1 MKINK
6 LILPLLSGLL
16 VGLAYPPF
24 SFGFLAWVAFI
35 PLFHSISKEE
45 KISQKALFA
54 FIACFS
60 SNLIILNWMGL
71 NSGTSAVT
79 AIISYLAL
87 SLYLTLFWMAFI
99 VSTHFIPKKIE
110 LLLTPFSW
118 IFFVEFLRNI
128 GPLAGPWMN
137 LSLTQSEYIRII
149 QLASIE
155 THIISFVIILFN
167 IMLYRYFIEKKTIFL
182 KYFIFILCS
191 ILFFGNYH
199 INYQNNRLVESS
211 VNISIGQPSIF
222 PDEKWDPNLRLRNLT
237 VMDSLLT
244 KSLEDEADIIV
255 WPEVAVTSFLANNVY
270 DRIRY
275 QDKLSDTYLITGI
288 PERKY
293 IDGINQN
300 FNSSIILKPDGSFD
314 TYQKIFLVPFAEYV
328 PFFKNWVTKMNQF
341 DDIGSFYPG
350 YEYKTFDIKDFKAS
364 ILICYDS
371 SSPQI
376 VKTMVNNGAEM
387 LFIIT
392 NDSYVGQFMP
402 YQHFQ
407 LARLRAVEQRVPV
420 IQSANTGISGII
432 LPSGEII
439 YRSNLNERIVFTVEV
454 PVYE

>member
-54 FIACFS
+54 LIACFS

-222 PDEKWDPNLRLRNLT
+222 PDEKWDPNLRLKNLT

-376 VKTMVNNGAEM
+376 VKTMVDNGAEM

>member
-1 MKINK
+1 M
-6 LILPLLSGLL
+6 SGLL
-16 VGLAYPPF
+16 LGLSYPPF
-24 SFGFLAWVAFI
+24 SLGFLAWIAFI
-35 PLFHSISKEE
+35 PLIHCISKEE
-45 KISQKALFA
+45 RIGQKALFG
-54 FIACFS
+54 FVACFT

-71 NSGTSAVT
+71 NSGTSPAV

-87 SLYLTLFWMAFI
+87 SLYLTIFWMAFI
-99 VSTHFIPKKIE
+99 ISTHFIPKKIE
-110 LLLTPFSW
+110 LLLTPLSW

-155 THIISFVIILFN
+155 VHAISFMVIFFN
-167 IMLYRYFIEKKTIFL
+167 LILYRFFIERNTVFL
-182 KYFIFILCS
+182 KYFVLILCS

-199 INYQNNRLVESS
+199 VNSQNNRSIEKS
-211 VNISIGQPSIF
+211 VNVSIGQPSIF
-222 PDEKWDPNLRLRNLT
+222 PDEKWNPNLRLRNLA
-237 VMDSLLT
+237 VMDSLLV
-244 KSLEDEADIIV
+244 KSLEDNADIII
-255 WPEVAVTSFLANNVY
+255 WPEVAVTSFLANNPY
-270 DRIRY
+270 DRVRY
-275 QDKLSDTYLITGI
+275 QDKLSGTYLITGI
-288 PERKY
+288 PERKN

-328 PFFKNWVTKMNQF
+328 PFFRNWITKMNQF

-350 YEYKTFDIKDFKAS
+350 SEYKTFNIDDFKAS

-376 VKTMVNNGAEM
+376 VEKMVDNGAEII
-387 LFIIT
+387 FIIT

-407 LARLRAVEQRVPV
+407 LARLRAVEQRVPI

-432 LPSGEII
+432 LPSGKII
-439 YRSNLNERIVFTVEV
+439 YRSKLNERIVFTMEV
-454 PVYE
+454 PLYE

>member
-16 VGLAYPPF
+16 LGLSYPPF
-24 SFGFLAWVAFI
+24 SFGFLAWIAFI
-35 PLFHSISKEE
+35 PLLHCIAEEE
-45 KISQKALFA
+45 KITQKALFG

-71 NSGTSAVT
+71 NSGTT
-79 AIISYLAL
+79 PMIAIISYLAL
-87 SLYLTLFWMAFI
+87 SLYLTIFWMAFI
-99 VSTHFIPKKIE
+99 VSTHFIPKKME
-110 LLLTPFSW
+110 LFLTPLSW

-137 LSLTQSEYIRII
+137 LSLTQSEYIWII

-155 THIISFVIILFN
+155 VYAISFMVIFFN
-167 IMLYRYFIEKKTIFL
+167 LILYRFFIERNTVFL
-182 KYFIFILCS
+182 KYFILTLGS
-191 ILFFGNYH
+191 ILLFGNYH
-199 INYQNNRLVESS
+199 VNSQNNRYIKKSI
-211 VNISIGQPSIF
+211 NISIGQPSIF
-222 PDEKWDPNLRLRNLT
+222 PDEKWNPSLRLRNLA
-237 VMDSLLT
+237 VMDSLLA
-244 KSLEDEADIIV
+244 KSLEDKADIII
-255 WPEVAVTSFLANNVY
+255 WPEVAVTSFLANNSY

-275 QDKLSDTYLITGI
+275 QDKLSGAYLITGI
-288 PERKY
+288 PERKN

-328 PFFKNWVTKMNQF
+328 PFFKNWITKMNQF

-350 YEYKTFDIKDFKAS
+350 SEYKTFNIDDFNAS

-376 VKTMVNNGAEM
+376 VETMVDNGAEII
-387 LFIIT
+387 FIIT

-407 LARLRAVEQRVPV
+407 LARLRAVEQRVPI

-432 LPSGEII
+432 LPSGKII
-439 YRSNLNERIVFTVEV
+439 YRSKLNERTVFTMEV
-454 PVYE
+454 PIYE

>member
-24 SFGFLAWVAFI
+24 SLGFLAWVAFI

-110 LLLTPFSW
+110 LLLIPFSW

-167 IMLYRYFIEKKTIFL
+167 IMLYRYFVEKKTIFL

-255 WPEVAVTSFLANNVY
+255 WPEVAVTSFLVNNVY

-328 PFFKNWVTKMNQF
+328 PFFKNWITKMNQF

-350 YEYKTFDIKDFKAS
+350 SEYKTFDMGGFRAS

-432 LPSGEII
+432 LPSGKIV
-439 YRSNLNERIVFTVEV
+439 YRSNLNERIVFTAQV
-454 PVYE
+454 PIYE

>member
-1 MKINK
+1 MKIDK
-6 LILPLLSGLL
+6 LILPIVSGLL
-16 VGLAYPPF
+16 LGLAYPPF
-24 SFGFLAWVAFI
+24 NFGFLAWVAFI
-35 PLFHSISKEE
+35 PLFYSTSKEK
-45 KISQKALFA
+45 KISQKLLFA
-54 FIACFS
+54 FIACLV

-71 NSGTSAVT
+71 NSGTSAVIS
-79 AIISYLAL
+79 IISYLAL

-99 VSTHFIPKKIE
+99 VSIHFIPKKME
-110 LLLTPFSW
+110 LVLIPFSW

-137 LSLTQSEYIRII
+137 LSLTQSGYIRII

-155 THIISFVIILFN
+155 THAISFFVILFN
-167 IMLYRYFIEKKTIFL
+167 LILYKYFVDKKTVFFRYFIL
-182 KYFIFILCS
+182 
-191 ILFFGNYH
+191 ILFSVLLFGSYN
-199 INYQNNRLVESS
+199 INHQNNRLIETS

-222 PDEKWDPNLRLRNLT
+222 PDEKWNPNLRLRNLAI
-237 VMDSLLT
+237 MDSLLT
-244 KSLEDEADIIV
+244 KSLEDDADVIV
-255 WPEVAVTSFLANNVY
+255 WPEVAVTSFLANNAY

-275 QDKLSDTYLITGI
+275 QEKLSDTYLITGI

-293 IDGINQN
+293 IDDKNES

-328 PFFKNWVTKMNQF
+328 PFFKSWINKMNQF
-341 DDIGSFYPG
+341 DDIGSFTPG
-350 YEYKTFDIKDFKAS
+350 SNYKVFDIKDFKAS

-376 VKTMVNNGAEM
+376 VKNMVNNGAEI

-402 YQHFQ
+402 YQHFE

-432 LPSGEII
+432 LPSGKIV
-439 YRSNLNERIVFTVEV
+439 YSSRLNERTVFTTKV
-454 PVYE
+454 PIYE

>member
-222 PDEKWDPNLRLRNLT
+222 PDEKWDSNLRLRNLT

-328 PFFKNWVTKMNQF
+328 PFFKNWITKMNQF

-350 YEYKTFDIKDFKAS
+350 YEHKTFDIKDFKAS

-376 VKTMVNNGAEM
+376 VKTMVDNGAEM

>member
-1 MKINK
+1 MKIDK
-6 LILPLLSGLL
+6 LILPIVSGLL
-16 VGLAYPPF
+16 LGLAYPPF
-24 SFGFLAWVAFI
+24 NFGFLAWVAFI
-35 PLFHSISKEE
+35 PLFYSTSKEK
-45 KISQKALFA
+45 KISQKLLFA
-54 FIACFS
+54 FIACLV

-71 NSGTSAVT
+71 NSGTSAVIS
-79 AIISYLAL
+79 IISYLAL

-99 VSTHFIPKKIE
+99 VSIHFIPKKME
-110 LLLTPFSW
+110 LVLIPFSW

-137 LSLTQSEYIRII
+137 LSLTQSGYIRII

-155 THIISFVIILFN
+155 THAISFFVILFN
-167 IMLYRYFIEKKTIFL
+167 LILYKYFVDKKTVFFRYFIL
-182 KYFIFILCS
+182 
-191 ILFFGNYH
+191 ILFSVLLFGSYN
-199 INYQNNRLVESS
+199 INHQNNRLIETS

-222 PDEKWDPNLRLRNLT
+222 PDEKWNPNLRLRNLAI
-237 VMDSLLT
+237 MDSLLT
-244 KSLEDEADIIV
+244 KSLEDDADVIV
-255 WPEVAVTSFLANNVY
+255 WPEVAVTSFLANNAY

-275 QDKLSDTYLITGI
+275 QEKLSDTYLITGI

-293 IDGINQN
+293 IDDKNES

-328 PFFKNWVTKMNQF
+328 PFFKSWINKMNQF
-341 DDIGSFYPG
+341 DDIGSFTPG
-350 YEYKTFDIKDFKAS
+350 SNYKVFDIKDFKAS

-376 VKTMVNNGAEM
+376 VKNMVNNGAEI

-402 YQHFQ
+402 YQHFE

-432 LPSGEII
+432 FPSGKIV
-439 YRSNLNERIVFTVEV
+439 YSSKLNERTVFTTKV
-454 PVYE
+454 PIYE

>member
-1 MKINK
+1 MKIDK
-6 LILPLLSGLL
+6 LILPIVSGLL
-16 VGLAYPPF
+16 LGLAYPPF
-24 SFGFLAWVAFI
+24 NFGFLAWIAFI
-35 PLFHSISKEE
+35 PLFYSISKEK
-45 KISQKALFA
+45 KISQKLLFT
-54 FIACFS
+54 FIACIV

-71 NSGTSAVT
+71 NSGTSAVIS
-79 AIISYLAL
+79 IISYLAL
-87 SLYLTLFWMAFI
+87 SLYLTLFWIAFI
-99 VSTHFIPKKIE
+99 ISIHFIPKKME
-110 LLLTPFSW
+110 LILIPFSW

-137 LSLTQSEYIRII
+137 LSLTQSGYIRII

-155 THIISFVIILFN
+155 THTISFFVILFN
-167 IMLYRYFIEKKTIFL
+167 LILYKYFVDKKTIFL
-182 KYFIFILCS
+182 RYFILILFS
-191 ILFFGNYH
+191 ILLFGSYNVSH
-199 INYQNNRLVESS
+199 QNNRLIETS

-222 PDEKWDPNLRLRNLT
+222 PDEKWNPNLRLRNLAI
-237 VMDSLLT
+237 MDSLLT
-244 KSLEDEADIIV
+244 KSLEDDADVIV
-255 WPEVAVTSFLANNVY
+255 WPEVAVTSFLANNAY

-275 QDKLSDTYLITGI
+275 QEKLSDTYLITGI

-293 IDGINQN
+293 IDEKNES

-328 PFFKNWVTKMNQF
+328 PFFKSWINKMNQF
-341 DDIGSFYPG
+341 DDIGSFTPG
-350 YEYKTFDIKDFKAS
+350 SDYKVFDIKDFKAS

-376 VKTMVNNGAEM
+376 VKKMVNNGAEI

-420 IQSANTGISGII
+420 VQSANTGISGII

>member
-6 LILPLLSGLL
+6 LILPLMSGLL
-16 VGLAYPPF
+16 LGLSYPPF
-24 SFGFLAWVAFI
+24 SLGFLAWIAFI
-35 PLFHSISKEE
+35 PLLHCISKEE
-45 KISQKALFA
+45 RIGQKALFG
-54 FIACFS
+54 FVACFT

-71 NSGTSAVT
+71 NSGTSPTV

-87 SLYLTLFWMAFI
+87 SLYLTIFWMAFI
-99 VSTHFIPKKIE
+99 ISTHFIPKKIE
-110 LLLTPFSW
+110 LLLTPLSW

-155 THIISFVIILFN
+155 VHTISFMVIFFN
-167 IMLYRYFIEKKTIFL
+167 LIIYRFFIERNTVFL
-182 KYFIFILCS
+182 KYFVLILCS

-199 INYQNNRLVESS
+199 VNSQNNRSIEKS
-211 VNISIGQPSIF
+211 VNVSIGQPSIF
-222 PDEKWDPNLRLRNLT
+222 PDEKWNPNLRLRNLA
-237 VMDSLLT
+237 VMDSLLV
-244 KSLEDEADIIV
+244 KSLEDNADIII
-255 WPEVAVTSFLANNVY
+255 WPEVAVTSFLANNPY
-270 DRIRY
+270 DRVRY
-275 QDKLSDTYLITGI
+275 QDKLSGTYLITGI
-288 PERKY
+288 PERKN

-328 PFFKNWVTKMNQF
+328 PFFRNWITKMNQF

-350 YEYKTFDIKDFKAS
+350 SEYKTFNIDDFKAS

-376 VKTMVNNGAEM
+376 VEKMVDNGAEII
-387 LFIIT
+387 FIIT

-407 LARLRAVEQRVPV
+407 LARLRAVEQRVPI

-432 LPSGEII
+432 LPSGKII
-439 YRSNLNERIVFTVEV
+439 YRSKLNERIVFTMEV
-454 PVYE
+454 PLYE

>member
-16 VGLAYPPF
+16 LGLSYPPF
-24 SFGFLAWVAFI
+24 SFGFLAWIAFI
-35 PLFHSISKEE
+35 PLLHCIAEEE
-45 KISQKALFA
+45 KITQKALFG

-71 NSGTSAVT
+71 NSGTT
-79 AIISYLAL
+79 PMIAIISYLAL
-87 SLYLTLFWMAFI
+87 SLYLTIFWMAFI
-99 VSTHFIPKKIE
+99 VSTHFIPKKME
-110 LLLTPFSW
+110 LFLTPLSW

-155 THIISFVIILFN
+155 THIISFVVILFN
-167 IMLYRYFIEKKTIFL
+167 IMLYRYFVEKQTIFL

-255 WPEVAVTSFLANNVY
+255 WPEVAITSFLANNPY

-328 PFFKNWVTKMNQF
+328 PFFKNWVTKINQF

-350 YEYKTFDIKDFKAS
+350 YEYKTFDIKNFKAS

-376 VKTMVNNGAEM
+376 VKTMVDNGAEM

-407 LARLRAVEQRVPV
+407 LARLRAVEQRVVV

-439 YRSNLNERIVFTVEV
+439 YRSNLNERTVFTSEV

>member
-6 LILPLLSGLL
+6 LILPLMSGLL
-16 VGLAYPPF
+16 LGLSYPPF
-24 SFGFLAWVAFI
+24 SLGFLAWIAFI
-35 PLFHSISKEE
+35 PLLHCISKEE
-45 KISQKALFA
+45 RIGQKALFG
-54 FIACFS
+54 FVACFT

-71 NSGTSAVT
+71 NSGTSPTV

-87 SLYLTLFWMAFI
+87 SLYLTIFWMAFI
-99 VSTHFIPKKIE
+99 ISTHFIPKKIE
-110 LLLTPFSW
+110 LLLTPLSW

-155 THIISFVIILFN
+155 VHAISFMVIFFN
-167 IMLYRYFIEKKTIFL
+167 LILYRFFIERNTVFL
-182 KYFIFILCS
+182 KYFVLILCS

-199 INYQNNRLVESS
+199 VNSQNNRSIEKS
-211 VNISIGQPSIF
+211 VNVSIGQPSIF
-222 PDEKWDPNLRLRNLT
+222 PDEKWNPNLRLRNLA
-237 VMDSLLT
+237 VMDSLLV
-244 KSLEDEADIIV
+244 KSLEDNADIII
-255 WPEVAVTSFLANNVY
+255 WPEVAVTSFLANNPY
-270 DRIRY
+270 DRVRY
-275 QDKLSDTYLITGI
+275 QDKLSGTYLITGI
-288 PERKY
+288 PERKN

-328 PFFKNWVTKMNQF
+328 PFFRNWITKMNQF

-350 YEYKTFDIKDFKAS
+350 SEYKTFNIDDFKAS

-376 VKTMVNNGAEM
+376 VEKMVDNGAKII
-387 LFIIT
+387 FIIT

-407 LARLRAVEQRVPV
+407 LARLRAVEQRVPI

-432 LPSGEII
+432 LPSGKII
-439 YRSNLNERIVFTVEV
+439 YRSKLNERIVFTMEV
-454 PVYE
+454 PLYE

>member
-6 LILPLLSGLL
+6 LILPLMSGLL
-16 VGLAYPPF
+16 LGLSYPPF
-24 SFGFLAWVAFI
+24 SLGFLAWIAFI
-35 PLFHSISKEE
+35 PLIHCISKEE
-45 KISQKALFA
+45 RIGQKALFG
-54 FIACFS
+54 FVACFT

-71 NSGTSAVT
+71 NSGTSPTV

-87 SLYLTLFWMAFI
+87 SLYLTIFWMAFI
-99 VSTHFIPKKIE
+99 ISTHFIPKKIE
-110 LLLTPFSW
+110 LLLTPLSW

-155 THIISFVIILFN
+155 VHAISFMVIFFN
-167 IMLYRYFIEKKTIFL
+167 LILYRFFIERNTVFL
-182 KYFIFILCS
+182 KYFVLILCS

-199 INYQNNRLVESS
+199 VNSQNNRSIEKS
-211 VNISIGQPSIF
+211 VNVSIGQPSIF
-222 PDEKWDPNLRLRNLT
+222 PDEKWNPNLRLRNLA
-237 VMDSLLT
+237 VMDSLLV
-244 KSLEDEADIIV
+244 KSLEDNADIII
-255 WPEVAVTSFLANNVY
+255 WPEVAVTSFLANNPY
-270 DRIRY
+270 DRVRY
-275 QDKLSDTYLITGI
+275 QDKLSGTYLITGI
-288 PERKY
+288 PERKN

-300 FNSSIILKPDGSFD
+300 FNSSIILKPDGLFE

-328 PFFKNWVTKMNQF
+328 PFFRNWITKMNQF

-350 YEYKTFDIKDFKAS
+350 SEYKTFNIDDFKAS

-376 VKTMVNNGAEM
+376 VEKMVDNGAEII
-387 LFIIT
+387 FIIT

-407 LARLRAVEQRVPV
+407 LARLRAVEQRVPI

-432 LPSGEII
+432 LPSGKII
-439 YRSNLNERIVFTVEV
+439 YRSKLNERIVFTMEV
-454 PVYE
+454 PLYE

>member
-1 MKINK
+1 M
-6 LILPLLSGLL
+6 SGLL
-16 VGLAYPPF
+16 LGLSYPPF
-24 SFGFLAWVAFI
+24 SLGFLAWIAFI
-35 PLFHSISKEE
+35 PLLHCISKEE
-45 KISQKALFA
+45 RIGQKALFG
-54 FIACFS
+54 FVACFT

-71 NSGTSAVT
+71 NSGTSPAV

-87 SLYLTLFWMAFI
+87 SLYLTIFWMAFI
-99 VSTHFIPKKIE
+99 ISTHFIPKKIE
-110 LLLTPFSW
+110 LLLTPLSW

-155 THIISFVIILFN
+155 VHAISFMVIFFN
-167 IMLYRYFIEKKTIFL
+167 LILYRFFIERNTVFL
-182 KYFIFILCS
+182 KYFVLILCS

-199 INYQNNRLVESS
+199 VNSQNNRSIEKS
-211 VNISIGQPSIF
+211 VNVSIGQPSIF
-222 PDEKWDPNLRLRNLT
+222 PDEKWNPNLRLRNLA
-237 VMDSLLT
+237 VMDSLLA
-244 KSLEDEADIIV
+244 KSLEDNADIII
-255 WPEVAVTSFLANNVY
+255 WPEVAVTSFLANNPY
-270 DRIRY
+270 DRVRY
-275 QDKLSDTYLITGI
+275 QDKLSGTYLITGI
-288 PERKY
+288 PERKN

-328 PFFKNWVTKMNQF
+328 PFFRNWITKMNQF

-350 YEYKTFDIKDFKAS
+350 SEYKTFNIDDFKAS

-376 VKTMVNNGAEM
+376 VEKMVDNGAEII
-387 LFIIT
+387 FIIT

-407 LARLRAVEQRVPV
+407 LARLRAVEQRVPI

-432 LPSGEII
+432 LPSGKII
-439 YRSNLNERIVFTVEV
+439 YRSKLNERIVFTMEV
-454 PVYE
+454 PLYE

>member
-6 LILPLLSGLL
+6 LILPLSSGLL
-16 VGLAYPPF
+16 LGLSYPPF
-24 SFGFLAWVAFI
+24 NFGFFAWIALI
-35 PLFHSISKEE
+35 PLFYSISKEE
-45 KISQKALFA
+45 KVINKAFFGFLSS
-54 FIACFS
+54 FS

-71 NSGTSAVT
+71 NSGTSASV
-79 AIISYLAL
+79 AIISYLSL
-87 SLYLTLFWMAFI
+87 SLYLTIFWVAFI
-99 VSTHFIPKKIE
+99 ISIHFIPKKME
-110 LLLTPFSW
+110 LFLIPISW

-155 THIISFVIILFN
+155 VHAISFIVICFN
-167 IMLYRYFIEKKTIFL
+167 LILYRVLIERNTVFL
-182 KYFIFILCS
+182 KYFIVILCS
-191 ILFFGNYH
+191 ILLFGNYH
-199 INYQNNRLVESS
+199 VNKQNNRSVEKLV
-211 VNISIGQPSIF
+211 NLSIGQPSIF
-222 PDEKWDPNLRLRNLT
+222 PDEKWNPNLRLRNLAI
-237 VMDSLLT
+237 MDSLLT
-244 KSLEDEADIIV
+244 KSLEEKADIII
-255 WPEVAVTSFLANNVY
+255 WPEVAVTSFLANNSY

-275 QDKLSDTYLITGI
+275 QNKLSGAYLITGI
-288 PERKY
+288 PERKT

-328 PFFKNWVTKMNQF
+328 PFFKNWITKMNQF

-350 YEYKTFDIKDFKAS
+350 SEYKTFNVNDFKAS

-371 SSPQI
+371 SSPNI
-376 VKTMVNNGAEM
+376 VETMVDNGAEM
-387 LFIIT
+387 IFIIT

-407 LARLRAVEQRVPV
+407 LARLRAVEQRVPI

-432 LPSGEII
+432 LPSGKIL
-439 YRSNLNERIVFTVEV
+439 YRSKLNERIVHTMEV
-454 PVYE
+454 PLYE

>member
-167 IMLYRYFIEKKTIFL
+167 IMLYRYFVEKKTIFL

-222 PDEKWDPNLRLRNLT
+222 PDEKWDSNLRLRNLT

-328 PFFKNWVTKMNQF
+328 PFFKNWITKMNQF

-376 VKTMVNNGAEM
+376 VKTMVDNGAEM

>member
-300 FNSSIILKPDGSFD
+300 FNSSS
-314 TYQKIFLVPFAEYV
+314 
-328 PFFKNWVTKMNQF
+328 
-341 DDIGSFYPG
+341 
-350 YEYKTFDIKDFKAS
+350 
-364 ILICYDS
+364 
-371 SSPQI
+371 
-376 VKTMVNNGAEM
+376 
-387 LFIIT
+387 
-392 NDSYVGQFMP
+392 
-402 YQHFQ
+402 
-407 LARLRAVEQRVPV
+407 
-420 IQSANTGISGII
+420 
-432 LPSGEII
+432 
-439 YRSNLNERIVFTVEV
+439 
-454 PVYE
+454 

>member
-1 MKINK
+1 
-6 LILPLLSGLL
+6 
-16 VGLAYPPF
+16 
-24 SFGFLAWVAFI
+24 
-35 PLFHSISKEE
+35 
-45 KISQKALFA
+45 
-54 FIACFS
+54 
-60 SNLIILNWMGL
+60 MGL
-71 NSGTSAVT
+71 NSGTSPAV

-87 SLYLTLFWMAFI
+87 SLYLTIFWMAFI
-99 VSTHFIPKKIE
+99 ISTHFIPKKIE
-110 LLLTPFSW
+110 LLLTPLSW

-155 THIISFVIILFN
+155 VHAISFMVIFFN
-167 IMLYRYFIEKKTIFL
+167 LILYRFFIERNTVFL
-182 KYFIFILCS
+182 KYFVLILCS

-199 INYQNNRLVESS
+199 VNSQNNRSIEKS
-211 VNISIGQPSIF
+211 VNVSIGQPSIF
-222 PDEKWDPNLRLRNLT
+222 PDEKWNPNLRLRNLA
-237 VMDSLLT
+237 VMDSLLA
-244 KSLEDEADIIV
+244 KSLEDNADIII
-255 WPEVAVTSFLANNVY
+255 WPEVAVTSFLANNPY
-270 DRIRY
+270 DRVRY
-275 QDKLSDTYLITGI
+275 QDKLSGTYLITGI
-288 PERKY
+288 PERKN

-328 PFFKNWVTKMNQF
+328 PFFRNWITKMNQF

-350 YEYKTFDIKDFKAS
+350 SEYKTFNIDDFKAS

-376 VKTMVNNGAEM
+376 VEKMVDNGAEII
-387 LFIIT
+387 FIIT

-407 LARLRAVEQRVPV
+407 LARLRAVEQRVPI

-432 LPSGEII
+432 LPSGKII
-439 YRSNLNERIVFTVEV
+439 YRSKLNERIVFTMEV
-454 PVYE
+454 PLYE